1 MKLARINCTEF
12 ELKVLTV
19 MARGVAVKAIGAKL
33 GVSRKSVSAARRRV
47 LKRNRLKNYL
57 QLGMYLER
65 CQLLPADERNRI
77 EDGREERLDARRIN
91 GGQTL
96 DQFVEPQGAR

>member
-1 MKLARINCTEF
+1 MKLARINVTEF

-19 MARGVAVKAIGAKL
+19 MARGVAVKAISARL
-33 GVSRKSVSAARRRV
+33 GVSAKSVSSARRRV

-65 CQLLPADERNRI
+65 CQLLPADARNRI
-77 EDGREERLDARRIN
+77 EDEREERLDASRA
-91 GGQTL
+91 
-96 DQFVEPQGAR
+96 GAQ